1 MFSLE
6 EVSAIFLDFR
16 NITTL
21 LRNFSYFCGLFGTV
35 IHS

>member
-6 EVSAIFLDFR
+6 EVSPIFLDFR
-16 NITTL
+16 NITT